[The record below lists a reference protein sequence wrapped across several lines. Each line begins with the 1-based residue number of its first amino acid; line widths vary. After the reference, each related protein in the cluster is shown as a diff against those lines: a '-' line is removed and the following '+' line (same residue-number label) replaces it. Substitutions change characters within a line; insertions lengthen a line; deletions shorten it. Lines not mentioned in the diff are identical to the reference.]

1 MSADDE
7 REEAPLEGEEP
18 RFLEGFF
25 LISEVELMD
34 PNFYRTVVLLVKHD
48 EEGAFGLVVNRRSNV
63 TLKEVLDGFEDEPA
77 KDLPIHVG
85 GPVQQEYLFALHSG
99 LPDELHS
106 EHATAPAD
114 GVVFEPVTES
124 VVGYLKEHWSNL
136 PELDR
141 PKIHL
146 YAGYSGWGAG
156 QLENEL
162 KAGAWVVL
170 PASSDIV
177 FYPDPA
183 EGWRQAL
190 SRKGAFYK
198 IVAETGFKPSMN

>member
-1 MSADDE
+1 MSDHDE
-7 REEAPLEGEEP
+7 KNSSSSDSEEP
-18 RFLEGFF
+18 RYLEGYF

-34 PNFYRTVVLLVKHD
+34 PNFYRSVVLLVKHD
-48 EEGAFGLVVNRRSNV
+48 DDGAFGLVVNRRSNV
-63 TLKEVLDGFEDEPA
+63 TLKEVLEGFEEGPA

-99 LPDELHS
+99 FPDQLQS
-106 EHATAPAD
+106 EHASAPAD

-124 VVGYLKEHWSNL
+124 VVDFLKHQWPNL
-136 PELDR
+136 PESER
-141 PKIHL
+141 PRIHL
-146 YAGYSGWGAG
+146 FAGYSGWGGG

-170 PASSDIV
+170 RATSDIV

>member
-1 MSADDE
+1 MSDHDADDAGRGVPDE
-7 REEAPLEGEEP
+7 PKYLEGY
-18 RFLEGFF
+18 F

-48 EEGAFGLVVNRRSNV
+48 GEGAFGLVVNRRSNV
-63 TLKEVLDGFEDEPA
+63 TLQEVLEGFEDGPA

-99 LPDELHS
+99 FPDQLES
-106 EHATAPAD
+106 EHSSAPAE

-124 VVGYLKEHWSNL
+124 VVDYLKTTWSMI
-136 PELDR
+136 PEADR
-141 PKIHL
+141 PRIHL
-146 YAGYSGWGAG
+146 FAGYSGWGAG

-162 KAGAWVVL
+162 QAGAWVVL

-177 FYPDPA
+177 FYPDPS

>member
-1 MSADDE
+1 MGDQDQSRSTHGGPDE
-7 REEAPLEGEEP
+7 PQ
-18 RFLEGFF
+18 FLEGYF

-63 TLKEVLDGFEDEPA
+63 TLEEVLEGFEEGPA

-99 LPDELHS
+99 FPDQLES
-106 EHATAPAD
+106 EHSSAPAE

-124 VVGYLKEHWSNL
+124 VVDYLKTAWPIL
-136 PELDR
+136 PEADR

-162 KAGAWVVL
+162 TAGAWVVL